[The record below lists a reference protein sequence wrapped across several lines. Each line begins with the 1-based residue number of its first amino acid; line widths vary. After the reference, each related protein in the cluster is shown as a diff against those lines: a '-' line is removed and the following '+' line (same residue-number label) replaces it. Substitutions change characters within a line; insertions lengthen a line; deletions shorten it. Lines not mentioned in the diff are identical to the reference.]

1 MKVLIIDDELPARE
15 EIARLLGEE
24 SDIEILGQCAN
35 AIEGISAINRL
46 NPEVIFLD
54 IQMPRISGLEMLSM
68 LDPEKMPRV
77 VFLTAFNEYALQA
90 FDQNAFDYLLK
101 PIDPVRLDVTL
112 KRLRRDRTPS
122 PALFNAAAPL
132 KQIPCPGHHRVLL
145 IKIDDIEYATS
156 KASGVYVTI
165 GNGSEHFTEL
175 TLRTLEEKTPF
186 LRCHRQ
192 YLVNPE
198 QIKEISF
205 LEAGT
210 VEIITRNNHRI
221 PVSRR
226 LLGELKEKLGLL

>member
-1 MKVLIIDDELPARE
+1 MNVLIIDDELLACE
-15 EIARLLGEE
+15 EIARQLSLEP
-24 SDIEILGQCAN
+24 DVTIVGQCSN

-46 NPEVIFLD
+46 NPEVVFLD

-68 LDPEKMPRV
+68 LDPDRMPRI

-101 PIDPVRLDVTL
+101 PLDPARLELTL
-112 KRLRRDRTPS
+112 KRLRQDRTPS
-122 PALFNAAAPL
+122 PVLFNAAAPL

-156 KASGVYVTI
+156 KTTGVYVTTHQ
-165 GNGSEHFTEL
+165 GAEHFTEL

-192 YLVNPE
+192 YLVNPDH
-198 QIKEISF
+198 IKEISF

-210 VEIITRNNHRI
+210 VEIITRNNHHI

>member
-1 MKVLIIDDELPARE
+1 MNVLIIDDESPARE
-15 EIARLLGEE
+15 EIARLLGKE
-24 SDIEILGQCAN
+24 SDIRILGQCSN
-35 AIEGISAINRL
+35 AIEGIAAINRL

-54 IQMPRISGLEMLSM
+54 IQMPRVSGLEMLSM

-101 PIDPVRLDVTL
+101 PIDPARLDITL
-112 KRLRRDRTPS
+112 KRLRRDRTPT
-122 PALFNAAAPL
+122 PALFDAAAPL
-132 KQIPCPGHHRVLL
+132 KQVPCPGHQRVLL
-145 IKIDDIEYATS
+145 IKVEDIEYATS
-156 KASGVYVTI
+156 KAGGVYVTVS
-165 GNGSEHFTEL
+165 NGSEHFTEL

-192 YLVNPE
+192 YLVNPD
-198 QIKEISF
+198 QIKELSF

-210 VEIITRNNHRI
+210 VEIVTRNNHHV

>member
-15 EIARLLGEE
+15 EIARLLGKEA
-24 SDIEILGQCAN
+24 DIEILGQCTN

-54 IQMPRISGLEMLSM
+54 IQMPRVSGLEMLGM

-122 PALFNAAAPL
+122 PALFNAAEPL

-156 KASGVYVTI
+156 KTSGVYVTI
-165 GNGSEHFTEL
+165 GNG
-175 TLRTLEEKTPF
+175 RTFHGIDATHPGRKNPF
-186 LRCHRQ
+186 VAL
-192 YLVNPE
+192 PP
-198 QIKEISF
+198 
-205 LEAGT
+205 
-210 VEIITRNNHRI
+210 
-221 PVSRR
+221 PVSGQSGADQGNQLSRSR
-226 LLGELKEKLGLL
+226 HCRNHYPQQPPCAG

>member
-15 EIARLLGEE
+15 EIARQLSQEA
-24 SDIEILGQCAN
+24 DIEILGQCSN

-54 IQMPRISGLEMLSM
+54 IQMPRVSGLEMLSM
-68 LDPEKMPRV
+68 LDPDKMPRV
-77 VFLTAFNEYALQA
+77 VFLTAYNEYALQA

-101 PIDPVRLDVTL
+101 PIDPARLEVTL
-112 KRLRRDRTPS
+112 KRLRRDRTPN
-122 PALFNAAAPL
+122 PAVFSSASPL

-156 KASGVYVTI
+156 KATGVYVTLS
-165 GNGSEHFTEL
+165 NGSEHFTEL
-175 TLRTLEEKTPF
+175 TLRTLEEKTPL

-210 VEIITRNNHRI
+210 VEIVTRNNQHV

-226 LLGELKEKLGLL
+226 LLSELKEKLGLL

>member
-1 MKVLIIDDELPARE
+1 MLSALIIDDEAPARDELRALLSE
-15 EIARLLGEE
+15 EQ
-24 SDIEILGQCAN
+24 DIEILGECAN
-35 AIEGISAINRL
+35 AIEGLSAIHRL
-46 NPEVIFLD
+46 RPDVVFLD
-54 IQMPRISGLEMLSM
+54 IQ
-68 LDPEKMPRV
+68 MPRV

-101 PIDPVRLDVTL
+101 PVDPARLALTL
-112 KRLRRDRTPS
+112 KRLRHDRTPS
-122 PALFNAAAPL
+122 PALFNSAAPL
-132 KQIPCPGHHRVLL
+132 KQIPSPGHHRVLL

-156 KASGVYVTI
+156 KTTGVYVTTSQ
-165 GNGSEHFTEL
+165 GAEHFTEL

-198 QIKEISF
+198 QIKELSF

-210 VEIITRNNHRI
+210 VEIVTRNNHRI

>member
-1 MKVLIIDDELPARE
+1 MNVLIIDDELLARE
-15 EIARLLGEE
+15 EIARQLSLEP
-24 SDIEILGQCAN
+24 DVTIVGQCSN

-46 NPEVIFLD
+46 NPEVVFLD

-68 LDPEKMPRV
+68 LDPDRMPRI

-101 PIDPVRLDVTL
+101 PLDPARLELTL
-112 KRLRRDRTPS
+112 KRLRQDRTPS
-122 PALFNAAAPL
+122 PVLFNAAAPL

-156 KASGVYVTI
+156 KTTGVYVTTHQ
-165 GNGSEHFTEL
+165 GAEHFTEL

-192 YLVNPE
+192 YLVNPDH
-198 QIKEISF
+198 IKEISF

>member
-15 EIARLLGEE
+15 EIARLLGQE
-24 SDIEILGQCAN
+24 SDIEILGQCTN
-35 AIEGISAINRL
+35 AIEGISAIHRL

-54 IQMPRISGLEMLSM
+54 IQMPRISGLEMLGM
-68 LDPEKMPRV
+68 LDPENMPSV

-101 PIDPVRLDVTL
+101 PIDPDRLELTL

-122 PALFNAAAPL
+122 AALFTAAAPL
-132 KQIPCPGHHRVLL
+132 KQIPCPGHQRVLL
-145 IKIDDIEYATS
+145 IKIDDVEYATS
-156 KASGVYVTI
+156 RTAGVYVTTTE
-165 GNGSEHFTEL
+165 GTEHFTEL

-205 LEAGT
+205 LETGA
-210 VEIITRNNHRI
+210 VEILTRNNRRI

-226 LLGELKEKLGLL
+226 LLGELKEKLGLP